1 MGSYDMK
8 SPIKIL
14 MLVFV
19 LTLASNIYSQQFPS
33 GYEIFEKAKNSVAIV
48 NVYDENRNLLRIG
61 AGFTYT
67 PDGQIVTSHSL
78 VNGGTYVKIKV
89 NDMEFAPSAL
99 YKIDRR
105 RDLIVYKVDGSNMP
119 FLPVGNSDNMKVGDR
134 IFTIGNPK
142 GFERSFSEGM
152 ISGKRDFGAG
162 KVFFQFTGMGL
173 PGMIGS
179 PLLNEDAE
187 VIGLVSSRSYMTE
200 DINFATQIN
209 SLKPLL
215 ESPEVKNYSVPNFFI
230 YEKPPTNF
238 NIGISYES
246 MGDHSTAI
254 WYYLKSLK
262 DEVNSE
268 TFRRLAYCHE
278 QLGNF
283 KFAEDYYRKARDLD
297 ENN

>member
-1 MGSYDMK
+1 MK

-14 MLVFV
+14 ILIFV
-19 LTLASNIYSQQFPS
+19 ITIASTLYSQQFPS

-61 AGFTYT
+61 SGFTYT
-67 PDGQIVTSHSL
+67 PDGQIVTTHSL
-78 VNGGTYVKIKV
+78 VDGGKYVKIKV
-89 NDMEFAPSAL
+89 NDIEFTPSAL

-105 RDLIVYKVDGSNMP
+105 RDIIVYKVNGSNMP

-162 KVFFQFTGMGL
+162 KIFFQFTGMGL

-179 PLLNEDAE
+179 PLLNENAE

-200 DINFATQIN
+200 DINFASQIN
-209 SLKPLL
+209 SLKPIL
-215 ESPEVKNYSVPNFFI
+215 ESTEVKNYSVPDFFI

-238 NIGISYES
+238 NIGLSYES

-262 DEVNSE
+262 DEVTSE
-268 TFRRLAYCHE
+268 TYRRLAYCHE

-283 KFAEDYYRKARDLD
+283 EFAEDYYRKARELD
-297 ENN
+297 NAN